1 MPYKYQE
8 LHSMYKMI
16 RFHIIT
22 IFDQMTI
29 QILFQLM
36 MINRII
42 GEKVQPTV
50 VSELLY
56 SFSRDFGQRGTYVE
70 VWFSKLLNEKLNLK
84 MFNKEHMLKLP
95 NQYKIMMVLNKGA
108 IVPAT
113 DYQKSIFC
121 DQLDDPNYHL

>member
-1 MPYKYQE
+1 M
-8 LHSMYKMI
+8 
-16 RFHIIT
+16 RII
-22 IFDQMTI
+22 
-29 QILFQLM
+29 
-36 MINRII
+36 RII
-42 GEKVQPTV
+42 GEKIQPTV

-121 DQLDDPNYHL
+121 DQLDDPDYTTCK